1 MANVVVHLELLAAGQ
16 FSLTHPSPLPHSQLR
31 NRFAAGWRFLEF
43 CPHFRPVE
51 DEFPFLLRGSSMRH
65 LYLNHLAIL
74 VAALIQ
80 FFLGALWYS
89 LFFAKPWMALTGH
102 TPGERPKGAI
112 VAMFSSFIGGL
123 ILSFVLAHVVAW
135 SGVGTVG
142 WGAVIGFICWLGFIA
157 APLLSETMYEKR
169 SYRLFAINS
178 GYWLVSL
185 LISGALL
192 AVWQ

>member
-1 MANVVVHLELLAAGQ
+1 MHHL
-16 FSLTHPSPLPHSQLR
+16 H
-31 NRFAAGWRFLEF
+31 
-43 CPHFRPVE
+43 
-51 DEFPFLLRGSSMRH
+51 
-65 LYLNHLAIL
+65 LNHMAIL

-123 ILSFVLAHVVAW
+123 ILSLVLAHVVAW

-142 WGAVIGFICWLGFIA
+142 WGAVIGFICWLGCIA
-157 APLLSETMYEKR
+157 APLLSETLYEKR
-169 SYRLFAINS
+169 PYRLFAINS

>member
-1 MANVVVHLELLAAGQ
+1 MHHL
-16 FSLTHPSPLPHSQLR
+16 
-31 NRFAAGWRFLEF
+31 
-43 CPHFRPVE
+43 HF
-51 DEFPFLLRGSSMRH
+51 
-65 LYLNHLAIL
+65 NHWTIL
-74 VAALIQ
+74 VAALYQWI
-80 FFLGALWYS
+80 LGALWYS

-123 ILSFVLAHVVAW
+123 ILSLVLAHVVAW

-157 APLLSETMYEKR
+157 APLLSETLYEKR
-169 SYRLFAINS
+169 PYRLFAINS